1 MAFIVALILLSAFVA
16 NVVIG
21 AVGNAP
27 LVGNVAEMI
36 VLLLASVA
44 FVVGILQ
51 REAQDK
57 KSK

>member
-1 MAFIVALILLSAFVA
+1 MAFIIALILLSTFVA

-21 AVGNAP
+21 AVSNAP
-27 LVGNVAEMI
+27 LVGNVTEMI

-44 FVVGILQ
+44 FVAGILQ